1 MSSSLS
7 RKWKIEVPLAIDA
20 LTLDGRSS
28 QVAGVPRD
36 RCSDDDFELL
46 WPRLDARA
54 KVVSSTACS
63 GSNGLLLNCLLV
75 NYLGTYLSTTCS
87 PSACSSTTCSSTA

>member
-28 QVAGVPRD
+28 QLAGVPRD
-36 RCSDDDFELL
+36 RCSDGDLELL
-46 WPRLDARA
+46 RPRLDAGA
-54 KVVSSTACS
+54 KVVSSTAC
-63 GSNGLLLNCLLV
+63 
-75 NYLGTYLSTTCS
+75 
-87 PSACSSTTCSSTA
+87 